1 MKQHLEQTL
10 MPWLARW
17 APWVLDGR
25 GNELLAGFYDPSLD
39 TGEMDDVEQ
48 SPLKRLQRTLGG
60 YWRPGAVSWAG
71 RRDPMLACFNMGLA
85 GRPALQIS
93 DVPETENLRR
103 ALRGAWFYAPTP
115 GGGVQPQPRKPNGP
129 AADLGDGFCYAI
141 GGLAPSQVVETQPPQ
156 RYAKTMENPLLR
168 PGESLDE
175 PKRAKTGTL
184 IHIR

>member
-1 MKQHLEQTL
+1 
-10 MPWLARW
+10 
-17 APWVLDGR
+17 
-25 GNELLAGFYDPSLD
+25 
-39 TGEMDDVEQ
+39 
-48 SPLKRLQRTLGG
+48 
-60 YWRPGAVSWAG
+60 
-71 RRDPMLACFNMGLA
+71 MLACFNMGLA